1 MYMLT
6 STVLSPCF
14 DFTINIGDGSEMC
27 AIKEVTLFSDDP
39 KSRESAKPLGQVD
52 GRLNIYLEYVSGGS
66 IHKLLQEYAQLG
78 EPAIRSYTQ
87 QILSGLAYL
96 HANNTVHR
104 LLQWSRLEIA
114 RNFHQYQ
121 ITSQSRTR
129 TSSESFC
136 NVILLNVP
144 QQWSFCNTCS
154 HKIESH
160 LRNLLFL
167 IPWNNCLLYLVDR
180 IQMWLGIQEI
190 SRHLGIGG
198 SDDLAEKGH
207 KIFFET

>member
-39 KSRESAKPLGQVD
+39 KSRESAKPLGQEISLLS
-52 GRLNIYLEYVSGGS
+52 RLQHPNIYDTM
-66 IHKLLQEYAQLG
+66 AQK
-78 EPAIRSYTQ
+78 
-87 QILSGLAYL
+87 
-96 HANNTVHR
+96 R